1 MTVRTSHFKVD
12 NGDMMLFE
20 FASDRR
26 LLVDIRIRLAADD
39 PDDATPDVGNQL
51 RERLEDLGRDDHGRL
66 YVDGFLLTHPDQ
78 DHISGLRDHF
88 HLGTPTSW
96 SKKDD
101 KIFIRE
107 MWSSPIVF
115 RRADRKAAGHTLCED
130 AEAWRDEA
138 RRRANLFKQAQMAA
152 DGDRVK
158 ILGEDISGK
167 TSGLKAVQVLPGESF
182 SDIAGKANANFT
194 ALLIA
199 PMMAN
204 SDEEAGILSK
214 NNSSVVMRL
223 TVESGDGGAAKYL
236 FGGDAEVAIWERIY
250 DRVDPADLRYDVLIA
265 PHHCSW
271 HSLSWDSWS
280 ELREKARVSA
290 KAQEALGQAEVGA
303 TVISS
308 SSAIKRRRQRST
320 LHSGEARI

>member
-1 MTVRTSHFKVD
+1 
-12 NGDMMLFE
+12 
-20 FASDRR
+20 
-26 LLVDIRIRLAADD
+26 
-39 PDDATPDVGNQL
+39 
-51 RERLEDLGRDDHGRL
+51 
-66 YVDGFLLTHPDQ
+66 
-78 DHISGLRDHF
+78 
-88 HLGTPTSW
+88 
-96 SKKDD
+96 
-101 KIFIRE
+101 
-107 MWSSPIVF
+107 
-115 RRADRKAAGHTLCED
+115 
-130 AEAWRDEA
+130 
-138 RRRANLFKQAQMAA
+138 MAA

-167 TSGLKAVQVLPGESF
+167 TSGLEAVQVLPGESF

-204 SDEEAGILSK
+204 SDEEAEILSK

-223 TVESGDGGAAKYL
+223 TLESGDGGAAKYL

-290 KAQEALGQAEVGA
+290 KAREALGQAEVGA

-308 SSAIKRRRQRST
+308 SSAIKDDDNDPPCIRAKREYESILKSRRGEFRCLADEAGDEPFEVTISRFGPRPTRRRGLAAITGAGGTVYTTGVGAQPIGHGRK
-320 LHSGEARI
+320 